1 MQTRVD
7 NMLEIVKQESVVG
20 YKRERLEQSQEQV
33 KLFERQVRTQIS
45 ELKEVAGMFQRELS
59 KIQDA
64 ESAIKGYVTSRLEEA
79 ERMYRG
85 QCSNLSSEV
94 NKIGNDTFKE
104 LEQVDREM

>member
-59 KIQDA
+59 KI
-64 ESAIKGYVTSRLEEA
+64 
-79 ERMYRG
+79 
-85 QCSNLSSEV
+85 
-94 NKIGNDTFKE
+94 
-104 LEQVDREM
+104 